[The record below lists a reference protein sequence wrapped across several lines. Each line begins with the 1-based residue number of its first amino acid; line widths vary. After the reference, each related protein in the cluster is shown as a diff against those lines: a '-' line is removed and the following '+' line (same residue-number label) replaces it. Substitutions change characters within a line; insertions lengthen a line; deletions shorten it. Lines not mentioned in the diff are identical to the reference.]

1 MNLREFNLQ
10 PMAFCCRL
18 YNFLKRALTL
28 QASKTVTLGRS
39 RHDSSSSTALSS
51 SDSKEKKE
59 VQSET
64 PSEVDDGKKLPPTEG
79 VVGDS
84 VSSHVQQAEEK
95 NNSCM
100 NIDDKKEGKNEVLT
114 SATPTSTLAPTRS
127 IKKTVSINE
136 NVEEIRPPN
145 KLKRIWSKSFQ
156 KIGSRDEEEEPM
168 PPPRPILK
176 LASDLTDK
184 SYSCS

>member
-1 MNLREFNLQ
+1 
-10 PMAFCCRL
+10 MAICCRL
-18 YNFLKRALTL
+18 YYFLKRALTL

-39 RHDSSSSTALSS
+39 RHDSSSLTTLRG
-51 SDSKEKKE
+51 SDSKAKE
-59 VQSET
+59 EDQSET
-64 PSEVDDGKKLPPTEG
+64 PSEVDDGKKLPSTEG
-79 VVGDS
+79 LVGDS
-84 VSSHVQQAEEK
+84 IATHVQQAEEK

-100 NIDDKKEGKNEVLT
+100 NIDNKMEGKNEVLT
-114 SATPTSTLAPTRS
+114 LPTPTSTLAPTRS

-145 KLKRIWSKSFQ
+145 KFKRIWSKSFQ

-176 LASDLTDK
+176 VGSDITDK
-184 SYSCS
+184 SYSGS

>member
-1 MNLREFNLQ
+1 MGI
-10 PMAFCCRL
+10 CCRL
-18 YNFLKRALTL
+18 YHFLKKALTS

-39 RHDSSSSTALSS
+39 RHDSSSSTALRG
-51 SDSKEKKE
+51 SDSKAKE
-59 VQSET
+59 EVRSDT
-64 PSEVDDGKKLPPTEG
+64 PSQVDDGKKLPPTEG
-79 VVGDS
+79 LAGDS
-84 VSSHVQQAEEK
+84 ISSHVQLAEEK

-100 NIDDKKEGKNEVLT
+100 NDDNKMEGKNEVLT
-114 SATPTSTLAPTRS
+114 SPTPIPTPTPTLAPTRS

-136 NVEEIRPPN
+136 NVEEIRPP
-145 KLKRIWSKSFQ
+145 KKFKRIWSKSFQ

-184 SYSCS
+184 SYSYS

>member
-1 MNLREFNLQ
+1 
-10 PMAFCCRL
+10 MAFCCRL